1 MAERI
6 SDEEIKKL
14 IKEERIARQKKSTTL
29 TKVRSGV
36 EISVDAEPNKITK
49 LEQLYK
55 PFPETEVNF
64 GKGQNAILSNF
75 SDVGP
80 SSPGGKRKGLS
91 FGKSFIKGKQGTA
104 LSGKIETNV
113 GRFRTAEGAYQ
124 AFKSGTYVPGFENLT
139 GPEAK
144 RKGRTIKV
152 NKDISERLMRDIVA
166 ERYKQDFA
174 FRDAL
179 LKTGKI
185 THSVGDKH
193 WAEMFPRILEDVRD
207 YDMKKTSSGKLE
219 RVARRVQETGRYPLK
234 GDILTDINKKFK
246 QAVGKTVEAYDEVA
260 RLPVELASKKRTAN
274 LEGGQPGFVS
284 KSRTKHPKTGET
296 LIKPDVRVHG
306 WLTDMLDE
314 VKKAQGGDLKYF
326 GHSLPAEV
334 WSDVIRTTLSGT
346 MEHLSMGSGKGPY
359 KFAVT
364 DPDVRTWIEANRG
377 VEEAILK
384 GRNEVIARPT
394 DQEGEVLVKKQIKG
408 LSADK
413 TKSNMTP
420 VTPEQARNRSG
431 SYNVDKMDTDV
442 KTDIKTQSYSGAV
455 YGDEVLTDL
464 KQSTPHGVQIYDT
477 PIDGEDVHPVLEHIK
492 ELEQGRDHTIKER
505 HIPTI
510 FTGGSREQKSEIIQS
525 ARTVKENLSP
535 LDEAKE
541 SIRVTAPDFKLKVG
555 EHRRSLNLPPEDK
568 HEVGQLKKKVSE
580 FEEDPIVKQDL
591 KVTSKQRLEVARK
604 QGSLL
609 TRNQL
614 TPASLPASTTTVS
627 QTDSVIPA
635 SNPANVPI
643 LKESRK
649 VNKPVAVSYDG
660 RHGGVYEGDKIEQGV
675 EMSPLGRKQ
684 DLEKNIGGQVNE
696 SPIVVS
702 DVKEPTPKK
711 ETIISS
717 GTRIKPGKKQ
727 PASVTATTT
736 EVKSWMKS
744 KAVQRAIKAGTVLSS
759 FPFIGELF
767 TPLEVAQAH
776 DTVIKPRQEKYGGS
790 GLASGRDRDYGKVMQ
805 AGKRK
810 VTPLTE
816 FKNWKEW
823 DAVKSFSAWAKNR
836 SLTARSLRR

>member
-1 MAERI
+1 
-6 SDEEIKKL
+6 
-14 IKEERIARQKKSTTL
+14 
-29 TKVRSGV
+29 
-36 EISVDAEPNKITK
+36 
-49 LEQLYK
+49 
-55 PFPETEVNF
+55 
-64 GKGQNAILSNF
+64 
-75 SDVGP
+75 
-80 SSPGGKRKGLS
+80 
-91 FGKSFIKGKQGTA
+91 
-104 LSGKIETNV
+104 
-113 GRFRTAEGAYQ
+113 
-124 AFKSGTYVPGFENLT
+124 
-139 GPEAK
+139 
-144 RKGRTIKV
+144 
-152 NKDISERLMRDIVA
+152 
-166 ERYKQDFA
+166 
-174 FRDAL
+174 
-179 LKTGKI
+179 
-185 THSVGDKH
+185 
-193 WAEMFPRILEDVRD
+193 
-207 YDMKKTSSGKLE
+207 
-219 RVARRVQETGRYPLK
+219 
-234 GDILTDINKKFK
+234 
-246 QAVGKTVEAYDEVA
+246 
-260 RLPVELASKKRTAN
+260 
-274 LEGGQPGFVS
+274 
-284 KSRTKHPKTGET
+284 
-296 LIKPDVRVHG
+296 
-306 WLTDMLDE
+306 
-314 VKKAQGGDLKYF
+314 
-326 GHSLPAEV
+326 
-334 WSDVIRTTLSGT
+334 
-346 MEHLSMGSGKGPY
+346 
-359 KFAVT
+359 
-364 DPDVRTWIEANRG
+364 
-377 VEEAILK
+377 
-384 GRNEVIARPT
+384 
-394 DQEGEVLVKKQIKG
+394 
-408 LSADK
+408 
-413 TKSNMTP
+413 MTP
-420 VTPEQARNRSG
+420 VTPQQARNPSG

-464 KQSTPHGVQIYDT
+464 KQSTPHGVEIIK
-477 PIDGEDVHPVLEHIK
+477 PSIDQKDSHPVLEHIEALKK
-492 ELEQGRDHTIKER
+492 ETPLVAGHTIEER

-541 SIRVTAPDFKLKVG
+541 SIRVTAPDLKLKFR
-555 EHRRSLNLPPEDK
+555 EHNLSLNLPKEDK

-580 FEEDPIVKQDL
+580 FEEDPIVQQDL

-609 TRNQL
+609 TKNQL
-614 TPASLPASTTTVS
+614 TPASLPASTTTVA

-675 EMSPLGRKQ
+675 EMSPLRRKQ

-744 KAVQRAIKAGTVLSS
+744 QAVQRAIKAGTVLSS

-823 DAVKSFSAWAKNR
+823 DAVKGFSAWAKNR